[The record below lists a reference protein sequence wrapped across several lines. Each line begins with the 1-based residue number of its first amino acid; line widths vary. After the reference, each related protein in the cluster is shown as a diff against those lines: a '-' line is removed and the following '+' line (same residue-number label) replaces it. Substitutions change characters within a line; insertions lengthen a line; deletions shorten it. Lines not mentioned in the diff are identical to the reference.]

1 VIIALYKSTF
11 TIPYNTIPADHH
23 DHRDHDDDDDV
34 CVCARAFQ
42 KWNVEAIDR
51 DIETAPVDPRA
62 RVTRAVVIRLPGTY

>member
-1 VIIALYKSTF
+1 MGKLYFFYQQITM
-11 TIPYNTIPADHH
+11 IMMMMMMC
-23 DHRDHDDDDDV
+23 V
-34 CVCARAFQ
+34 CVRAFQ